1 MSKQQIQRAAWHD
14 YRSRCIYMITIT
26 KRWDQPPFSSL
37 VGDYRLPTGSPGCS
51 STAMTPLGSIIQQ
64 AIRHLPCHEPAI
76 KLLQYSV
83 MPDHAHILLF
93 VTRPTAEPIG
103 AAIARMKAEINRS
116 WGYGSVF
123 NPGFNDQI
131 LKSSRSLQT
140 LYDYIRDNPRRLAV
154 RQALPDFFRRVRNI
168 TINGRRCQSYGN
180 QFLLRCPFKEQ
191 VVVHRA
197 DDEATRRV
205 MRERWLYAAANGG
218 VLVSPF
224 ISPAEKAVRAE
235 AEEAGGRVILISNN
249 PFAER
254 YKPNVREFDLCCRGR
269 LLIVTPAGGEWA
281 GEKVSREV
289 CLAMNALAADI
300 YAAGA

>member
-1 MSKQQIQRAAWHD
+1 MTGCNFPIFEKGYNDRI
-14 YRSRCIYMITIT
+14 IY
-26 KRWDQPPFSSL
+26 KD
-37 VGDYRLPTGSPGCS
+37 
-51 STAMTPLGSIIQQ
+51 
-64 AIRHLPCHEPAI
+64 
-76 KLLQYSV
+76 
-83 MPDHAHILLF
+83 
-93 VTRPTAEPIG
+93 
-103 AAIARMKAEINRS
+103 
-116 WGYGSVF
+116 
-123 NPGFNDQI
+123 
-131 LKSSRSLQT
+131 RSL
-140 LYDYIRDNPRRLAV
+140 DSIFKYIRENPHRLAV
-154 RQALPDFFRRVRNI
+154 RKMYPDFFRRVRNI

-254 YKPNVREFDLCCRGR
+254 YKPNVRDFDLCCRGR

-289 CLAMNALAADI
+289 CMAMNALAADI